1 MSTTPPEAPIGPPPP
16 APGPSGPRVTR
27 DDIRDLGRLRRSS
40 DSKVAG
46 VAGGIARHLDI
57 DPLLVRV
64 AFVLLVVFGG
74 SGIPLYGACW
84 LLIPDEDTDDAMI
97 NLDEGIRSVVLTV
110 AGVLSVLA
118 VVGGS
123 FGDWHFPWQLAVVG
137 LVIAFVLSTKDR
149 RREHRRLRREHRHPW
164 DQPGGM
170 PPQGAPFGP
179 PAPASAPGSP
189 DDAFPTDDTQPV
201 GQATYEHYRPP
212 KPVDPRKRGPLLFLF
227 TMALA
232 ALLVGVVATVD
243 AAGADVPVAAY
254 PATVLATCG
263 VMLLVGSFYGR
274 AGGLILV
281 GLVAGLA
288 TLGTSVAEDHGVG
301 QVQSTPTTAAAVKS
315 SYRVGMGEIILDLTD
330 VDDLDA
336 LAGRTIHLDATAGH
350 VEVILPDDGLNVR
363 AVAHVGAE
371 GHVTVLT
378 EDKDGGGTTT
388 ARLDGAPGDDPLHID
403 ADVRWG
409 EIEIHTEESR

>member
-1 MSTTPPEAPIGPPPP
+1 M
-16 APGPSGPRVTR
+16 TR

-149 RREHRRLRREHRHPW
+149 RREHRRIRREHRHPW

-170 PPQGAPFGP
+170 PPEGAPASP
-179 PAPASAPGSP
+179 PAPPSSPSFLPGASATTGPQPAG
-189 DDAFPTDDTQPV
+189 PTS
-201 GQATYEHYRPP
+201 YERYRPP

-232 ALLVGVVATVD
+232 VLLLGVVGTVD
-243 AAGADVPVAAY
+243 AAGAHMPVAAY

-288 TLGTSVAEDHGVG
+288 TVATSVADAHGVG

-315 SYRVGMGEIILDLTD
+315 TYDVGMGEIILDLTD

-336 LAGRTIHLDATAGH
+336 LAGRTIHLEATAGH
-350 VEVILPDDGLNVR
+350 VEVILPDDGLDVR
-363 AVAHVGAE
+363 AAADIGAE
-371 GHVTVLT
+371 GHATVFS

-388 ARLDGAPGDDPLHID
+388 ARLDGAPGDDPLRID
-403 ADVRWG
+403 VDVRWG
-409 EIEIHTEESR
+409 EVEIHTEESR